1 MTKSSSLPTS
11 AYRAR
16 GALAVLSVL
25 AALAG
30 GAAAPGWAWPAPSA
44 AVPHGLPAES
54 EAGDRAKRLIVA
66 QSDGQLET
74 QGMDTQGMSREGI
87 DDTEFD
93 RGGIDAGGMDTEGT
107 TRQGIDESEFDRG
120 DRDAEGLD
128 SGGMDKSGLI
138 SGRTDGASSQS
149 E

>member
-30 GAAAPGWAWPAPSA
+30 G

-74 QGMDTQGMSREGI
+74 QGMETQGMSREGI